1 MTVLAGLFL
10 VAHGLV
16 HIAVW
21 LAPQPPNAPFDSH
34 RSWLLGDAETPSR
47 NLAVAASL
55 LFVVAGILVLAG
67 AASGA
72 GVAVGAAAVSLVL
85 VLLTFHPWF
94 IAALA
99 INVTIIVIALA

>member
-1 MTVLAGLFL
+1 MTVLAGVFL

-34 RSWLLGDAETPSR
+34 RSWLPGDAETTSR
-47 NLAVAASL
+47 SLAVAASL
-55 LFVVAGILVLAG
+55 LFVVAGILVLTG

-72 GVAVGAAAVSLVL
+72 SVAVGAASVSLVL
-85 VLLTFHPWF
+85 VFLIFHPWF
-94 IAALA
+94 VAAIA
-99 INVTIIVIALA
+99 INVAIVVIALA